1 MIGPEAVG
9 ELGFARV
16 DIGRG
21 RRRGHPEAVFCEG
34 KTTAEVVAIA
44 ESLTG
49 AGAVNVLATRAPDE
63 TLHALRT
70 AFPGAVVHERARL
83 AVLAPVARRGAGRV
97 EVVCGRPADE
107 PAAEEAAL
115 VAEAM
120 GSRVVR
126 RYDAPAHDPA
136 ALPGWLRGQDGPGA
150 DVGVYVVADGTGGA
164 LPTLVSGLVDRM
176 VIALPTSAGGKLTG
190 KAALLSALNA
200 CSPGVVAVNIDNG
213 YGAGYAAHLVNAGS
227 PGGGLPGMAVTG
239 TNSAGARGE
248 A

>member
-1 MIGPEAVG
+1 MTSRRQTGTDAVD

-49 AGAVNVLATRAPDE
+49 AGAVNVLATRASAE
-63 TLHALRT
+63 TLRALR
-70 AFPGAVVHERARL
+70 ASFSGAVVHERARL
-83 AVLAPVARRGAGRV
+83 AVLSPVARRGVGRV
-97 EVVCGRPADE
+97 EVVCGRPEDE

-126 RYDAPAHDPA
+126 RYDAPVHDPA
-136 ALPGWLRGQDGPGA
+136 ALPGWLREQDGPE
-150 DVGVYVVADGTGGA
+150 VLIVADGTGGA

-176 VIALPTSAGGKLTG
+176 VIALPTSAGGALPG

-200 CSPGVVAVNIDNG
+200 CSPGVVTVNIDNG
-213 YGAGYAAHLVNAGS
+213 YGAGYAAHLIN
-227 PGGGLPGMAVTG
+227 
-239 TNSAGARGE
+239 ARG
-248 A
+248 ADTGGADTGGAA

>member
-1 MIGPEAVG
+1 MTAEVD

-44 ESLTG
+44 ESLTR
-49 AGAVNVLATRAPDE
+49 AGATNVLATRATAR
-63 TLHALRT
+63 TLLALRT
-70 AFPGAVVHERARL
+70 AFPGTVVHERARL
-83 AVLAPVARRGAGRV
+83 AVLSPVARGGAGRV
-97 EVVCGRPADE
+97 EVVCGRPEDE

-120 GSRVVR
+120 GSRVMR
-126 RYDAPAHDPA
+126 RYDAPVHDPA
-136 ALPGWLRGQDGPGA
+136 ALPGWLHEQDGPE
-150 DVGVYVVADGTGGA
+150 VFIVADGTGGA

-176 VIALPTSAGGKLTG
+176 VIALPTSASGDLPGR
-190 KAALLSALNA
+190 AALLSALNA

-213 YGAGYAAHLVNAGS
+213 YGAGYAAHLHNTR
-227 PGGGLPGMAVTG
+227 PGGPREDV
-239 TNSAGARGE
+239 
-248 A
+248 

>member
-1 MIGPEAVG
+1 MTSPTTSAPADAVE

-21 RRRGHPEAVFCEG
+21 RRRGHPEAVYCEG
-34 KTTAEVVAIA
+34 KTVAEVVAIA
-44 ESLTG
+44 RSLVGSG
-49 AGAVNVLATRAPDE
+49 AENVLATRASAE
-63 TLHALRT
+63 TLGALRA

-83 AVLAPVARRGAGRV
+83 AVLAPVSRPGAGRV
-97 EVVCGRPADE
+97 DVVCGRPEDE

-126 RYDAPAHDPA
+126 RYDAPVHDPA
-136 ALPGWLRGQDGPGA
+136 ALPGWLGEQDPPA
-150 DVGVYVVADGTGGA
+150 VFVVADGTGGA

-176 VIALPTSAGGKLTG
+176 VIALPTAAGGAPAG
-190 KAALLSALNA
+190 RAALLSALNS

-213 YGAGYAAHLVNAGS
+213 YGAGYAAHMINA
-227 PGGGLPGMAVTG
+227 PRAVT
-239 TNSAGARGE
+239 TVMA
-248 A
+248 

>member
-1 MIGPEAVG
+1 MTTPEAVD

-16 DIGRG
+16 DLGRG

-44 ESLTG
+44 RSLTG
-49 AGAVNVLATRAPDE
+49 AGATNVLATRASRE
-63 TLHALRT
+63 TLHALRA

-83 AVLAPVARRGAGRV
+83 AVLAPVARNGAGRV
-97 EVVCGRPADE
+97 AVVCGRPGDE

-126 RYDAPAHDPA
+126 RYDAPAHDPS
-136 ALPGWLRGQDGPGA
+136 ALPAWLREQEAPE
-150 DVGVYVVADGTGGA
+150 VFVVADGTGGA

-176 VIALPTSAGGKLTG
+176 VIALPTSAGGALPG
-190 KAALLSALNA
+190 RAALLSALNA
-200 CSPGVVAVNIDNG
+200 CSPGVVVVNIDNG
-213 YGAGYAAHLVNAGS
+213 YGAGYSAHLVNTAHLVDTAH
-227 PGGGLPGMAVTG
+227 PMDTRTCTRA
-239 TNSAGARGE
+239 GE
-248 A
+248 AV

>member
-1 MIGPEAVG
+1 MTTPEAVD

-16 DIGRG
+16 DLGRG

-44 ESLTG
+44 RSLTG
-49 AGAVNVLATRAPDE
+49 AGATNVLATRASRE
-63 TLHALRT
+63 TLHALRA

-83 AVLAPVARRGAGRV
+83 AVLAPVARNGTGRV
-97 EVVCGRPADE
+97 AVVCGRPGDE

-126 RYDAPAHDPA
+126 RYDAPAHDPS
-136 ALPGWLRGQDGPGA
+136 ALPGWLREQEAPE
-150 DVGVYVVADGTGGA
+150 VFVVADGTGGA

-176 VIALPTSAGGKLTG
+176 VIALPTSAGGALPG
-190 KAALLSALNA
+190 RAALLSALNA
-200 CSPGVVAVNIDNG
+200 CSPGVVVVNIDNG
-213 YGAGYAAHLVNAGS
+213 YGAGYSAHLVNTAHLVDTAH
-227 PGGGLPGMAVTG
+227 PMDTWTCTRA
-239 TNSAGARGE
+239 GE
-248 A
+248 AV

>member
-1 MIGPEAVG
+1 MTTPDAVA

-16 DIGRG
+16 DLGRS

-49 AGAVNVLATRAPDE
+49 AGATNVLATRASAE
-63 TLHALRT
+63 TLRALRA
-70 AFPGAVVHERARL
+70 AFPGAVVDERARL

-97 EVVCGRPADE
+97 EIVCGRPADE

-126 RYDAPAHDPA
+126 RYDAPVHDPA
-136 ALPGWLRGQDGPGA
+136 ALPGWLREQDGPE
-150 DVGVYVVADGTGGA
+150 VFVVADGTGGA

-176 VIALPTSAGGKLTG
+176 VIALPTSAGGHLPG

-200 CSPGVVAVNIDNG
+200 CSPGVVVVNIDNG
-213 YGAGYAAHLVNAGS
+213 YGAGYSAHLINTRRTDERPIDEQGDV
-227 PGGGLPGMAVTG
+227 
-239 TNSAGARGE
+239 
-248 A
+248 

>member
-1 MIGPEAVG
+1 MTSPDAID

-34 KTTAEVVAIA
+34 KTTTEIVAIA

-49 AGAVNVLATRAPDE
+49 AGAANVLATRASPE
-63 TLHALRT
+63 TLLALRT

-83 AVLAPVARRGAGRV
+83 AVLSPVAKRGVGRV
-97 EVVCGRPADE
+97 EVVCGRPEDE
-107 PAAEEAAL
+107 PTAEEAAL

-120 GSRVVR
+120 GSRVAR

-136 ALPGWLRGQDGPGA
+136 ALPEWLREQDAPQ
-150 DVGVYVVADGTGGA
+150 VFIVADGTGGA

-176 VIALPTSAGGKLTG
+176 VIALPTSAGGELPG

-200 CSPGVVAVNIDNG
+200 CSPGVVVVNIDNG
-213 YGAGYAAHLVNAGS
+213 YGAGYAAHLIN
-227 PGGGLPGMAVTG
+227 T
-239 TNSAGARGE
+239 RGE
-248 A
+248 S